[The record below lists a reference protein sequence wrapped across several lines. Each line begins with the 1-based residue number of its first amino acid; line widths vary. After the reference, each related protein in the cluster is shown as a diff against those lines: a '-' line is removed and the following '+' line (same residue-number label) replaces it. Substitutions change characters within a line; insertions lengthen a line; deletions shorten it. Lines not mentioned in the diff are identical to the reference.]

1 MESGGGMGRDRSWGR
16 HAARTLRLL
25 STFVAVAAVGGVVAA
40 GLFLPVTA
48 AVGGAVRAE
57 TSLLSGLPAAL
68 SASSLDQTSVILAA
82 DGSPIASF
90 YTENRTQIPLAQ
102 MSPLV
107 QDAVIAIEDDRF
119 LNHGPVDAKG
129 LLRAAVN
136 DTTGGNTQGASTL
149 TQQYVKNMLL
159 EQAVAAHDDAG
170 IRAATAP
177 TAARKLKELRLAITV
192 ERQLTKQQILER
204 YLNLV
209 YFDQQT
215 YGVQAAALRYFGVPA
230 ARLTLPQAALLAGM
244 VHDPSAD
251 DPALHPQAARNRRN
265 VVLVKM
271 LAQQKI
277 TQAQYAAAVA
287 TPVKVTGAPLPNGCD
302 PAATDGF
309 FCQYVVQ
316 SILTSPTYA
325 ALGATPAARQDA
337 LMNGGLVVR
346 TTLDP
351 RTQSGAVRAVDAAV
365 PPTDRSGL
373 ATTAVTVEPGTGA
386 VLAMAEDRT
395 FSTTAGPGRTTVN
408 YATDAALGGAQGFQ
422 TGSSFKPFTLAAWL
436 AAGNGLGD
444 TVDATRRAF
453 PFSGF
458 RACGRSLAGSQP
470 YTPGNS
476 EGTESGP
483 MSVLS
488 ATANSVN
495 VAYVDMESQLDLC
508 DITSLAQ
515 KLGVHLAAPQND
527 CGTGAATTLPTCLPS
542 LTLGVADISPLTM
555 AAAYA
560 GFATGGIYCTPSPV
574 RSVDRVFS
582 SDAPARTVATYA
594 PHCDRALAGDV
605 AAGVNAA
612 LTHVLTDGTAAAV
625 GPLDPWPSAGKT
637 GTTDGPY
644 DTWFV
649 GYTAQRA
656 TAVWVGDP
664 GHESHGVAAR
674 RRLTDIEVAGRYYP
688 IVFGA
693 SIAAPIWKAVMETAM
708 QGLPSRPLP
717 VRDVDT
723 SAGARGTA
731 GPPSASP
738 TSSPTATPTATPTGR
753 PTGGPTDRPSAGPTS
768 GTLPPVPSGPVTG
781 SPAPSRTRTTAPA
794 PSTSRRPS
802 PTASPTGTG

>member
-1 MESGGGMGRDRSWGR
+1 VESGGGVGRDRMSER
-16 HAARTLRLL
+16 HLARTAR
-25 STFVAVAAVGGVVAA
+25 SIAAFVAVAVVGGVVAS
-40 GLFLPVTA
+40 GLLVPVTA

-68 SASSLDQTSVILAA
+68 SAASLDQTSVILAA

-90 YTENRTQIPLAQ
+90 YTENRTQIPLSQ

-107 QDAVIAIEDDRF
+107 QDALLAVEDDRF
-119 LNHGPVDAKG
+119 FDHGPVDAKG

-136 DTTGGNTQGASTL
+136 NAAGGSTQGASTL

-159 EQAVAAHDDAG
+159 EQAVTAHDAAG
-170 IRAATAP
+170 VAAATAP
-177 TAARKLKELRLAITV
+177 TSARKLKELRLAITV

-251 DPALHPQAARNRRN
+251 DPVLHPQAARNRRN
-265 VVLVKM
+265 VVLAKM
-271 LAQQKI
+271 LAQKKI
-277 TQAQYAAAVA
+277 TQAQYGTAVA
-287 TPVKVTGAPLPNGCD
+287 TPVTVTGSPLPNGCD
-302 PAATDGF
+302 PAATEGF

-316 SILTSPTYA
+316 SILTGPSYS
-325 ALGATPAARQDA
+325 ALGATPAARRDA

-408 YATDAALGGAQGFQ
+408 YATDSPLGGAQGFQ

-453 PFSGF
+453 PFSDF
-458 RACGRSLAGSQP
+458 RACGKSLAGSQP

-483 MSVLS
+483 MSVVS

-515 KLGVHLAAPQND
+515 KLGVHLAAPQDD
-527 CGTGAATTLPTCLPS
+527 CGTGPATTLPTCLPS

-560 GFATGGIYCTPSPV
+560 GFATGGIYCAPSPV
-574 RSVDRVFS
+574 RSIARIFS
-582 SDAPARTVATYA
+582 SDAPAQTVATYA
-594 PHCDRALAGDV
+594 PHCDRALSGDV

-664 GHESHGVAAR
+664 GHSSGGTATR
-674 RRLTDIEVAGRYYP
+674 RRLTDIEVNGRYYP

-693 SIAAPIWKAVMETAM
+693 SIAAPVWKAVMDTAM
-708 QGLPSRPLP
+708 HGLPARPLP
-717 VRDVDT
+717 LHDVDT
-723 SAGARGTA
+723 SAQARGTT
-731 GPPSASP
+731 GPSP
-738 TSSPTATPTATPTGR
+738 T
-753 PTGGPTDRPSAGPTS
+753 GPPSAGPTA
-768 GTLPPVPSGPVTG
+768 G
-781 SPAPSRTRTTAPA
+781 RTAG
-794 PSTSRRPS
+794 
-802 PTASPTGTG
+802 PTASPTGRPPAGPTSRTPSPATTSGPVVGTTAPPPTRTTTPASPTSRRPSATPSPTGAG